1 MKFFYLDIK
10 EVFNTLKTNE
20 NGLSFEEVNTR
31 IKKYGKN
38 KLLEAKKK
46 SNLRKFLEEFKDLM
60 IIILIISA
68 FISFILSIINNE
80 SFIDS
85 IIIL

>member
-1 MKFFYLDIK
+1 MKFFCLDIK

-20 NGLSFEEVNTR
+20 NGLSLEEVNTR

-46 SNLRKFLEEFKDLM
+46 SNLKKIFRR
-60 IIILIISA
+60 I
-68 FISFILSIINNE
+68 
-80 SFIDS
+80 
-85 IIIL
+85 